1 MGMGST
7 LGVVAKDVPK
17 RRDDSMERDGT
28 TAAPP
33 WRGPHLGDSIALES
47 STIEDDPPA
56 RIDPPNDSRSEPPS
70 PLTDSEISRRRRQ
83 RIVLTGVCLFAAVI
97 FSLAALRA
105 LFR

>member
-28 TAAPP
+28 TAS
-33 WRGPHLGDSIALES
+33 DM
-47 STIEDDPPA
+47 
-56 RIDPPNDSRSEPPS
+56 
-70 PLTDSEISRRRRQ
+70 EISRRRRQ

>member
-17 RRDDSMERDGT
+17 RPDDSVVRDGT
-28 TAAPP
+28 TAPTP
-33 WRGPHLGDSIALES
+33 LHGPQLDDGGALES
-47 STIEDDPPA
+47 WTIRDDPPA
-56 RIDPPNDSRSEPPS
+56 RIDPPNDSRFEPPS
-70 PLTDSEISRRRRQ
+70 ALTDAEISRRRRQ